1 MKVWQRDWIVCV
13 FCFLF
18 FVELAHV
25 LLPELGVEQ
34 GDAVLVEPL
43 VLAALGELLLE
54 VGDAV
59 LLALHLQ
66 PRVVQLT
73 LYLALLGGLRRSKQ
87 SVSFHFISLHF
98 RRALLI
104 LESVEY

>member
-87 SVSFHFISLHF
+87 SVSFHCIAFQKCIVDF
-98 RRALLI
+98 RVR
-104 LESVEY
+104 

>member
-1 MKVWQRDWIVCV
+1 MCQSHGCEA
-13 FCFLF
+13 
-18 FVELAHV
+18 VETL
-25 LLPELGVEQ
+25 
-34 GDAVLVEPL
+34 DAVVEFWFSIRAKL
-43 VLAALGELLLE
+43 KDLR

-87 SVSFHFISLHF
+87 SVSFHFIAFQKSIVDF
-98 RRALLI
+98 RVR
-104 LESVEY
+104 

>member
-1 MKVWQRDWIVCV
+1 MYESLAEGVDCV
-13 FCFLF
+13 CFLF

-87 SVSFHFISLHF
+87 TVSFHFIAFQKSIVDF
-98 RRALLI
+98 RVR
-104 LESVEY
+104 

>member
-87 SVSFHFISLHF
+87 TVSFHFIAFQKSIVDY
-98 RRALLI
+98 RVR
-104 LESVEY
+104 